1 MCLSRG
7 LSPIEKQWGIIQKET
22 GNEQKRARD
31 VRVWRTRQTSVTHI
45 QQIPALSFWNPF
57 YKFMKTPDASTKA
70 PRRYGHVKGLGMQR
84 IVQGRDL
91 ELHNIV
97 V

>member
-1 MCLSRG
+1 
-7 LSPIEKQWGIIQKET
+7 
-22 GNEQKRARD
+22 
-31 VRVWRTRQTSVTHI
+31 
-45 QQIPALSFWNPF
+45 
-57 YKFMKTPDASTKA
+57 MKTPDASTKT

-97 V
+97 VQNRAPIIVSLHNRTGERRGRQNSRV